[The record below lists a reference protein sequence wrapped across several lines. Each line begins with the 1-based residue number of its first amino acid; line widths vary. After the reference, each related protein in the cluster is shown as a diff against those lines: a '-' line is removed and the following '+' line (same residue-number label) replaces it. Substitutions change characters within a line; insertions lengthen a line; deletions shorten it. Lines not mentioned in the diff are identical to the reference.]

1 LTDFNYLVNNYADG
15 DLDGFKP
22 PTFILPL
29 SWEGKIFYRLILQYQ
44 I

>member
-22 PTFILPL
+22 PPL
-29 SWEGKIFYRLILQYQ
+29 SSPFHGKARYSIV
-44 I
+44 